1 VSISAHRL
9 FSNAQRYEQNGEI
22 YQNVALRSARAIVL
36 CVQVG
41 DIFYT
46 DNGAAPQDR
55 PLFLIQCGTVF
66 CTKAGFFDAS
76 KYIDTH
82 IVSNGYLFYP
92 VILTD
97 PDPDFQDGPATY
109 KVLGPHSSVAQADI
123 GSADSAGATARR
135 RWFPLVSVWWP
146 MTVQQRIAHAITDH
160 YRELGYPWMGRMMTG
175 PLVRLVVS
183 LLKCGCGS
191 GRVPCVPD

>member
-1 VSISAHRL
+1 M
-9 FSNAQRYEQNGEI
+9 
-22 YQNVALRSARAIVL
+22 
-36 CVQVG
+36 
-41 DIFYT
+41 
-46 DNGAAPQDR
+46 
-55 PLFLIQCGTVF
+55 F

-92 VILTD
+92 VILAD

-160 YRELGYPWMGRMMTG
+160 YRELGYPLDG
-175 PLVRLVVS
+175 PYDDRPIGKAGSLTTEVRLWVRTRTLCTRLS
-183 LLKCGCGS
+183 LNQA
-191 GRVPCVPD
+191 